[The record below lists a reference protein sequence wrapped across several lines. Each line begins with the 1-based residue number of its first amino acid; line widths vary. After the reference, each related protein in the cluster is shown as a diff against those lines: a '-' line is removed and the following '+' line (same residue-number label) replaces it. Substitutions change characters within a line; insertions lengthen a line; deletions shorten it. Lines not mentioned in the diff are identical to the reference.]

1 MKEPEYLPFRKKYIS
16 TIWYLT
22 YFYNIIITI
31 FFYHP
36 EIVNM
41 NFNNVD
47 NRILDVCKTFCIF
60 DILLTPIFIKLIK
73 CFTYDFFKS
82 LEFNIINSFQSFA
95 DEAKAQKEM
104 REYEKK
110 NVVNYNDYGM
120 ATEFVQKLSNVA
132 KAFEIAAK
140 HEQQKK
146 ERERKRLLKIEIKK
160 KNYRYNHLK
169 INLLFMPHGSFQWY
183 SLITSIYCTI
193 VLVID
198 FTTEGYI
205 LWGLYFTLLI
215 INLFSIQFS
224 IYLDFFKTSD
234 FITLLFQLLDLGT
247 DFAFLYRI
255 NGINQQSINTYGETL
270 LLFYIIFFLIS
281 YTSLLLLYYY
291 GFMEKR
297 IPNNGKDDN
306 EERIKIYQNKQLY
319 AGSSLG
325 ILGNIPLSILT
336 IIIGN
341 IESNGDNSI
350 TILSVFTSLLTF
362 ILSFSKLV
370 ESRQKNYKY
379 EVNISRI
386 SEI

>member
-1 MKEPEYLPFRKKYIS
+1 MNEPHYLPFRKKYIS

-47 NRILDVCKTFCIF
+47 NRILDVCKTFCIL

-82 LEFNIINSFQSFA
+82 LEFNIINSFHSFA

-104 REYEKK
+104 REYEKN

-140 HEQQKK
+140 HEQKKK
-146 ERERKRLLKIEIKK
+146 ERERERLLKIEIKK
-160 KNYRYNHLK
+160 KNYRFNHLK
-169 INLLFMPHGSFQWY
+169 INLLSMPHGSFQWY
-183 SLITSIYCTI
+183 SLLTSIYSTI
-193 VLVID
+193 VLVVD

-255 NGINQQSINTYGETL
+255 NGINLQSINTYGETL
-270 LLFYIIFFLIS
+270 LSFYIIFFLIS

-297 IPNNGKDDN
+297 IPNNGKDNN

-319 AGSSLG
+319 AGTSLG

-350 TILSVFTSLLTF
+350 TILSVVTSLLTF
-362 ILSFSKLV
+362 ILSISKLV

-379 EVNISRI
+379 EVINTRT
-386 SEI
+386 SEV